1 MSHIL
6 TADLDSAQSQ
16 SPVHRDDRCANG
28 VGGVV
33 IGGDYQGLG
42 IARSLGRRG
51 LPVCIIDDEHSISRY
66 SRYASHAVRVPS
78 LREERETVDLI
89 LDVGRRFDLRGWVLY
104 PTRDETVAA
113 LSKCRDVLSEWFRV
127 PTPSWDSIRWVW
139 DKRNTYALAHE
150 LGIPTPRTWFPQN
163 IDNLRRIDGC
173 FPLAIKPAIKEHFVY
188 ATKAKAWRAN
198 TPEELEAR
206 FRQAAALTPPGEIMV
221 QDLIP
226 GDGSHQFAYC
236 AFFKQGKP
244 VGTLVAQR
252 CRQHPGEFGRASTF
266 VQTVDM
272 PELELLSERF
282 LRAIDY
288 YGLVELEFK
297 RDPRDGEFKLLDVN
311 ARTWGYHG
319 LGAVAGTDF
328 PYLLFTDQMGVHLQ
342 PSRARQ
348 GVTWL
353 RLLTD
358 LPVGVLG
365 VMRGQLGLGPY
376 LKSVFRSH
384 TEAVFSLDDPIPGI
398 ADIALVP
405 YLIYKRGF

>member
-1 MSHIL
+1 VNGE
-6 TADLDSAQSQ
+6 
-16 SPVHRDDRCANG
+16 PVNG

-66 SRYASHAVRVPS
+66 SRYASHAVRVRS
-78 LREERETVDLI
+78 LREPRETVDLI
-89 LDVGRRFDLRGWVLY
+89 LDVGRRLNLRGWVLY

-113 LSKCRDVLSEWFRV
+113 LSNYRDVLSEWFRV
-127 PTPSWDSIRWVW
+127 PTPGWDTIRWVW
-139 DKRNTYALAHE
+139 DKRNTYTLARA
-150 LGIPTPRTWFPQN
+150 LGIPTPKTWFPQSS
-163 IDNLRRIDGC
+163 DDLRRIDGS

-198 TPEELEAR
+198 NPAELETR
-206 FRQAAALTPPGEIMV
+206 FLKAAALAPPGEIMV
-221 QDLIP
+221 QDIIP
-226 GDGSHQFAYC
+226 GDGRHQFAYC
-236 AFFKQGKP
+236 AFFKHGKP
-244 VGTLVAQR
+244 LGTLVAQR
-252 CRQHPGEFGRASTF
+252 CRQHPHEFGRASTF
-266 VQTVDM
+266 VKTVDM
-272 PELELLSERF
+272 PQVELLSERF

-288 YGLVELEFK
+288 YGLVEVEFK

-319 LGAVAGTDF
+319 LGAAAGTDF
-328 PYLLFTDQMGVHLQ
+328 THLLFADQMGMQL
-342 PSRARQ
+342 PASRARQ

-358 LPVGVLG
+358 LPGG
-365 VMRGQLGLGPY
+365 MWRVMRGQLGLGTY

-398 ADIALVP
+398 ADIALAP